1 MNRFS
6 IIEFED
12 GLQLVPT
19 NWLKGTSE
27 CFWPTHGNLKRLHKN
42 ISECEEPDVNWDILK
57 VVRIFGTASKKKKT
71 ISNCFR
77 CILE

>member
-57 VVRIFGTASKKKKT
+57 VVRIFGTANKKKKKK
-71 ISNCFR
+71 NK
-77 CILE
+77 